1 LHFGLVTLADTALT
15 NTLLVETVT
24 GRTMAELM
32 AARDRVRHA
41 DMVELRL
48 DGVADVDADGAL
60 DGRTLP
66 AIVTCRPT
74 WEGGRFEGSE
84 EERHRILSGAL
95 EARAEYVDVEWR
107 SPFAKA
113 LVQRTGGARIVLSS
127 HDFREVP
134 SDLVGRVRDMR
145 ASGAEIVKVAVTPSA
160 LSETLV
166 LRELTREGGL
176 VVIGMGDTG
185 LPTRLLAAQFGSC
198 WTYAGEAVA
207 PGQIPAE
214 RMVQE
219 YRFRHVSRSTTVFGL
234 VGTHV
239 AASKSPAMHNGW
251 FAEAGIDALFVPLP
265 TRSFADFL
273 AFADALNVQ
282 GAAVTIPFK
291 LDALRSAS
299 VADDAARTVGASNT
313 LRHIEGGWEATNTD
327 VAGFLAPFSSGET
340 APVGLDDLRGARV
353 TVLGAGGAARAVI
366 VALVS
371 AGARPT
377 ISARRLEQ
385 AREVAPLGADISA
398 WPPLPGSW
406 DVLVNCTPLGGV
418 SAPDETPLPGGPF
431 DGRLVYDLIYR
442 PPETPL
448 LREARAAGC
457 ATINGWPMLRAQAER
472 QFEWWTRSLCV

>member
-1 LHFGLVTLADTALT
+1 
-15 NTLLVETVT
+15 
-24 GRTMAELM
+24 
-32 AARDRVRHA
+32 
-41 DMVELRL
+41 
-48 DGVADVDADGAL
+48 
-60 DGRTLP
+60 
-66 AIVTCRPT
+66 
-74 WEGGRFEGSE
+74 
-84 EERHRILSGAL
+84 
-95 EARAEYVDVEWR
+95 
-107 SPFAKA
+107 
-113 LVQRTGGARIVLSS
+113 
-127 HDFREVP
+127 
-134 SDLVGRVRDMR
+134 
-145 ASGAEIVKVAVTPSA
+145 
-160 LSETLV
+160 
-166 LRELTREGGL
+166 
-176 VVIGMGDTG
+176 
-185 LPTRLLAAQFGSC
+185 
-198 WTYAGEAVA
+198 
-207 PGQIPAE
+207 
-214 RMVQE
+214 
-219 YRFRHVSRSTTVFGL
+219 
-234 VGTHV
+234 
-239 AASKSPAMHNGW
+239 
-251 FAEAGIDALFVPLP
+251 
-265 TRSFADFL
+265 
-273 AFADALNVQ
+273 
-282 GAAVTIPFK
+282 VTIPFK

-472 QFEWWTRSLCV
+472 QFEWWTRPLCV